1 MSDENKRD
9 LLYFEAPSMR
19 QLYEI
24 MRSWQEDYEKRLLSL
39 SIEKD
44 GNKFCCIALSSP
56 VE

>member
-1 MSDENKRD
+1 MSEDNKRD

-24 MRSWQEDYEKRLLSL
+24 MWNWQEEYEKRFLSL
-39 SIEKD
+39 SIEKE
-44 GNKFCCIALSSP
+44 GNKFCCIALSNS